1 MNGGLQVAS
10 WAELREK
17 SPTFRA
23 TIRAWPRAWPRTLAI
38 GLIGCPVFFC
48 LVFFPSWCVARDGR
62 SAARE
67 IRRAKPPAASWDKT
81 TAKTFHADAF
91 AELEGER
98 PNFAAAAQRP
108 MASGAGQADVATTP
122 AAGGGFKW
130 SAMVSE
136 ETLTDEI
143 KDMKAVLVGAV
154 ASQSDFKG
162 GGYDKAREAFS
173 AVALAFGVIAAY
185 DQEIRWK
192 KDADRVRDLFARVG
206 FNCKVGTEQS
216 FNESKIRVV
225 DLEALLEGTV
235 PTARADREDDFRWS
249 QAAGRPAL
257 MSRLES
263 ADATLAAASASKADF
278 DKAVD
283 RVLRDAEIVAVIGE
297 VIQQSDYEY
306 HDDDTYRGYASAMR
320 DAALR
325 VRSAAQK
332 KDYEAARAAL
342 GELKKSC
349 DACHGDYRS

>member
-1 MNGGLQVAS
+1 MAS
-10 WAELREK
+10 
-17 SPTFRA
+17 
-23 TIRAWPRAWPRTLAI
+23 LAAFLKALTV
-38 GLIGCPVFFC
+38 GLIGWLAFTSGLCA
-48 LVFFPSWCVARDGR
+48 ARDGR
-62 SAARE
+62 SAPRE
-67 IRRAKPPAASWDKT
+67 ILRARPPAASWDKT
-81 TAKTFHADAF
+81 TAKTFHEDAF
-91 AELEGER
+91 AELDGER
-98 PNFAAAAQRP
+98 PNFAAPTRRP
-108 MASGAGQADVATTP
+108 TTAEAPQSDVATAP
-122 AAGGGFKW
+122 AAGGLKW

-143 KDMKAVLVGAV
+143 KDMKSVLVGAV

-192 KDADRVRDLFARVG
+192 KDAETARDLFARVG
-206 FNCKVGTEQS
+206 SNCKVGTDQS
-216 FNESKIRVV
+216 FNESKLRVV
-225 DLEALLEGTV
+225 DLESLLDGIA
-235 PTARADREDDFRWS
+235 PSARPDREDDFRWS
-249 QAAGRPAL
+249 QVAGRPAL
-257 MSRLES
+257 MSRLEL
-263 ADATLAAASASKADF
+263 ADATLAAAGAAKADF

-297 VIQQSDYEY
+297 VIQQADYEY
-306 HDDDTYRGYASAMR
+306 FDDDTYRGYASAMR

-349 DACHGDYRS
+349 DSCHGDYRS

>member
-1 MNGGLQVAS
+1 MARLA
-10 WAELREK
+10 
-17 SPTFRA
+17 TFPKLL
-23 TIRAWPRAWPRTLAI
+23 TI
-38 GLIGCPVFFC
+38 GLIGWLAFTCG
-48 LVFFPSWCVARDGR
+48 LSVARDGR
-62 SAARE
+62 TAPRE
-67 IRRAKPPAASWDKT
+67 IQRAKPPAAPWDRT
-81 TAKTFHADAF
+81 TAKTFHENAF

-98 PNFAAAAQRP
+98 PNFAAAGQRP
-108 MASGAGQADVATTP
+108 MTATTGPSDVAAAP
-122 AAGGGFKW
+122 AGGGFKW

-143 KDMKAVLVGAV
+143 KDMKSVLVEAV

-192 KDADRVRDLFARVG
+192 KDAEKVRDLFARVG
-206 FNCKVGTEQS
+206 SNCKVGTEQS
-216 FNESKIRVV
+216 FNESKLRVV
-225 DLEALLEGTV
+225 DLESLLEGTA
-235 PTARADREDDFRWS
+235 PTARADREEDFRWS
-249 QAAGRPAL
+249 QVAGRPAL

-263 ADATLAAASASKADF
+263 ADGTLAAASASKADF
-278 DKAVD
+278 DKAVE

-297 VIQQSDYEY
+297 VIQQADYEY

-325 VRSAAQK
+325 VREAAQK
-332 KDYEAARAAL
+332 KDYETARAAL